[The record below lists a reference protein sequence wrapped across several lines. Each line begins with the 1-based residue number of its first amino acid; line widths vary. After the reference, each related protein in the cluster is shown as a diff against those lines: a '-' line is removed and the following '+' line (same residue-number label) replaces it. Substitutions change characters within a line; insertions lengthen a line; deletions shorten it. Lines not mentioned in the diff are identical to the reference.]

1 MALTLDQV
9 CDLDCVA
16 STSPLVVDLASTE
29 RYVYGLR
36 AIAQR
41 VLVGWIVEGALLEL
55 DGHTLDPDADLVIL
69 RAQYR
74 RIAEEEDYVLGA
86 GVTATL
92 VDDVLTIAGALR
104 FVDGRTYLLEVTS
117 ADAVSVNF
125 GAA

>member
-1 MALTLDQV
+1 MALTLDQI
-9 CDLDCVA
+9 CDLDCVV
-16 STSPLVVDLASTE
+16 STAPLVVDLAATE
-29 RYVYGLR
+29 RYVYGQR

-41 VLVGWIVEGALLEL
+41 VLVGWIDDGALLEL

-74 RIAEEEDYVLGA
+74 RIAEEEDFVIGA

-92 VDDVLTIAGALR
+92 VDDVLTIVGFLR
-104 FVDGRTYLLEVTS
+104 FVDGRTYILEVTS
-117 ADAVSVNF
+117 ADAVSVKF